1 MSGLNRLSLLAGR
14 LELGPLESKVL
25 ELLWDSARALTVR
38 EVHASFPQLAYTT
51 LMTTLDRLHRKA
63 ILLRHRTGRAFVYEP
78 CHSREHLIGE
88 MASRH
93 VTDLLGACG
102 GDTTILSMLVH
113 AVGRRDVGLLDE
125 LDALVQAERTRLR
138 MEGK

>member
-1 MSGLNRLSLLAGR
+1 VGTESLPAGR
-14 LELGPLESKVL
+14 LELGPLELKIL
-25 ELLWDSARALTVR
+25 ELLWNHARPLTVR
-38 EVHASFPQLAYTT
+38 EVHLSFPQLAYTT

-63 ILLRHRTGRAFVYEP
+63 LLLRRRTGRAFAYEP
-78 CHSREHLIGE
+78 CYSREHLFGE

-113 AVGRRDVGLLDE
+113 AVGRRDAALLDD
-125 LDALVQAERTRLR
+125 LDALVQAERTRLK